1 MWFSYLIKL
10 YSRFLRLS
18 FMIWDVD
25 NYVKVYQSRSNAV
38 KRWQSHSTAHYDKR
52 LLHVGF
58 KMNVG
63 WSDRCCG
70 HTCSLSAH
78 SRYTARSLVNAGC
91 RQLYNYATSSVEPNL
106 ILHCF
111 CCRLCLKE
119 ILLCLAQL
127 GTLLIIILGPV
138 ITFGFWLFIQ
148 VNFNSI
154 YLRF

>member
-25 NYVKVYQSRSNAV
+25 NYVKVYQSRRSTV

-63 WSDRCCG
+63 WSG
-70 HTCSLSAH
+70 
-78 SRYTARSLVNAGC
+78 
-91 RQLYNYATSSVEPNL
+91 QLYNYATSSAEPNL
-106 ILHCF
+106 VLHCF

-119 ILLCLAQL
+119 ILLCLVQL

-154 YLRF
+154 YLHF